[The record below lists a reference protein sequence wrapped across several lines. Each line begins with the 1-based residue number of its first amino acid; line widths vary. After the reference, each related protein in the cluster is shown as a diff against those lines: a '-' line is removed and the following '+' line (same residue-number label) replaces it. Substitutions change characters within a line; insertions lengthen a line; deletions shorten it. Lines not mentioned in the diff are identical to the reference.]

1 MPRPVTTPIPGAQ
14 EKNNG
19 ATNAVSSSEG
29 TEISKPD
36 KPTES
41 VLIKKPPSMRI
52 PKLSESARRQQRL
65 ADLDRAKRS
74 PSIEWDDP
82 LISDPIKET
91 TQEKKVPS
99 LSLSGPASVKR
110 VGATSSEKK
119 NELTTQN
126 QKTELTIANKKKL
139 PAAVTQGAS
148 GNRGVQKTGK
158 KTKKKRLKE
167 AVMRTVIRDTSPK
180 FVPPEKPKKT
190 LKARVGGSVE
200 SVQPMEV
207 SYTGHTNIEQPPHPM
222 EPCHSKPAHVDG
234 VSSGPRPTHT
244 VKPSSNPK
252 QIEHESSGSRVQSAA
267 EAAMRSIAIAFPT
280 TTTKPTRTQPT
291 FQPHKY
297 PHSRLQD
304 NQPPSRVP
312 SFSSLP
318 PKPYQVPLP
327 ARTQLSFS
335 APRRPQDLA
344 TALRKSSSGELAGEN
359 SGSLTVGAVSRGPP
373 SSPGFLRLPPSEA
386 RGESLL
392 FGDVIEIEKE
402 SASERV
408 GVPQEMGQKKLE
420 HTKTHRTV
428 PSTAPKPSSVR
439 GIPKQAIVCTP
450 RTPAQTKAQASS
462 ALRDVSVSHSQQ
474 KTPVEGSSMESLHIT
489 GTSSGGTEGMGQ
501 LQTVAKGVKKQLTR
515 RYSTS
520 LPESTNTSSAISPVS
535 SVPPDHSQHSTSSS
549 AVSRTDSSAPATR
562 KKSQKQHHLKLP
574 LISPPVLPSTAAS
587 STAVKDEPQSPTQS
601 HCGPPLPHGSPSPP
615 ALPLDVSVLQQLQE
629 KIDFET
635 SKLKTME
642 IQPLPS
648 SESSSVRDVKCSD
661 MASKE
666 SPPLGSSGGESS
678 ASIANLP
685 QPFQSGPQCT
695 KMDQSRPLSSSLR
708 GKKQVPTTV
717 QRGQSASPGDVACGS
732 TSLSS
737 ASSKNLIL
745 LNLLSTVEPSRV
757 VGGSEKKKV
766 QVVSLNSDP
775 RAYGGSERGETAQ
788 SPSCATTLLNAATEA
803 TSARSSAPTGDK
815 TAFQSETSEA
825 PKSRLNAG
833 EKGQRE
839 RLDSVQHS
847 RPTNTSLVSGVG
859 RKSTATRPG
868 QPPEEKKT
876 QRSTSP
882 KLELIISSLKSSKKF
897 DSAATEQKAENGST
911 SSTASSSGEGK
922 RKRKS
927 VVRGDG
933 GGVKRVRLVEG
944 GSVSARERELGGGSP
959 TQPSPSLEPPMVSG
973 NLQY

>member
-1 MPRPVTTPIPGAQ
+1 M
-14 EKNNG
+14 
-19 ATNAVSSSEG
+19 SSSEG

-91 TQEKKVPS
+91 IQEKKVPS

-110 VGATSSEKK
+110 VGATASEKK

-126 QKTELTIANKKKL
+126 QKTELTITNKKKL

-148 GNRGVQKTGK
+148 GCGGVQKTGK

-190 LKARVGGSVE
+190 LKARVDGSVE

-207 SYTGHTNIEQPPHPM
+207 SHTGHTNIEQPPHPM

-244 VKPSSNPK
+244 VKPSSDPK

-280 TTTKPTRTQPT
+280 TTTKSTKTQPT

-304 NQPPSRVP
+304 NQPPSRAP

-318 PKPYQVPLP
+318 PKPYQVPSP
-327 ARTQLSFS
+327 ARTQLSSS

-344 TALRKSSSGELAGEN
+344 TALRKSSSGELAGGN

-408 GVPQEMGQKKLE
+408 GVPQETGQKKVE
-420 HTKTHRTV
+420 HTKTHRTI

-439 GIPKQAIVCTP
+439 GIPKQANVCAPKTH
-450 RTPAQTKAQASS
+450 AQTKAQVSS

-474 KTPVEGSSMESLHIT
+474 KTPVEGSSRESLHVT

-535 SVPPDHSQHSTSSS
+535 SVPPDHSQHSSSS

-574 LISPPVLPSTAAS
+574 LISPPVLPSTATS
-587 STAVKDEPQSPTQS
+587 PTAVKDEPQSPTQS
-601 HCGPPLPHGSPSPP
+601 HCGPPLPHRSPSSP

-648 SESSSVRDVKCSD
+648 SESSSGGSSVRDVKCSD

-717 QRGQSASPGDVACGS
+717 QRGQSASPGDVSCGS

-745 LNLLSTVEPSRV
+745 LNLLSTVKPSRV
-757 VGGSEKKKV
+757 VGGSKKKKV
-766 QVVSLNSDP
+766 QVISLSLDQ
-775 RAYGGSERGETAQ
+775 GGSERGETAQ

-803 TSARSSAPTGDK
+803 TSARSSAPTEDK

-833 EKGQRE
+833 EKDSGQGQS
-839 RLDSVQHS
+839 LDSAQHS

-897 DSAATEQKAENGST
+897 DSAATEQKTEDGST
-911 SSTASSSGEGK
+911 SSTGSSSGEGK

-927 VVRGDG
+927 VVRGDW